1 MNNKNSDEFKQEL
14 KTLKMHDLK
23 ELILEELCNQIFRL
37 YNIKKNSI
45 SSNNIFRTILYSIYS
60 KPETHWICDWIQN
73 IISSKMDVYTLKVSI
88 SNSEDLKIEDL
99 KKMNKAAKYILSYL
113 NEHNFQNPTN
123 QDAMYDSPS
132 YRSFPGTLIECFSKP
147 GDPINYS
154 KGSKGYRDENHR
166 ENLKD
171 VDDLRWLIRLF
182 YFARILEIS
191 QDNNFYYYLRNIVD
205 KKTRELSIG
214 GEIFIEANDW
224 EKDYDDEI
232 IRGIFLET
240 DNFTEEAKDQVRNGT
255 IEQKIS
261 AISDYL
267 DDKDELDPFNEV
279 YNYLKVLVYQLIDIL
294 ANNIEKLKKLKDN
307 SNFDSN
313 VFYKQIENIVVNDGK
328 ENCEAASWIID
339 RLKWCDE
346 MYDKVNLKK
355 RKVLTVSETITNSY
369 ESGDLNA
376 QDIEEFLKASNK
388 VRKKIEK
395 EAVEAANRF
404 FPSRDE

>member
-1 MNNKNSDEFKQEL
+1 
-14 KTLKMHDLK
+14 
-23 ELILEELCNQIFRL
+23 
-37 YNIKKNSI
+37 
-45 SSNNIFRTILYSIYS
+45 
-60 KPETHWICDWIQN
+60 
-73 IISSKMDVYTLKVSI
+73 
-88 SNSEDLKIEDL
+88 
-99 KKMNKAAKYILSYL
+99 
-113 NEHNFQNPTN
+113 
-123 QDAMYDSPS
+123 MYDSPS
-132 YRSFPGTLIECFSKP
+132 YRSFYVKIAYSKP
-147 GDPINYS
+147 GGSIDYY
-154 KGSKGYRDENHR
+154 KGSEGYRDENYK
-166 ENLKD
+166 ENLND

-182 YFARILEIS
+182 NFARILEIS

-214 GEIFIEANDW
+214 GEIFIEAKDW
-224 EKDYDDEI
+224 EKDYDDDI
-232 IRGIFLET
+232 IRGIFLDT

-328 ENCEAASWIID
+328 GNCEAASWIID

-346 MYDKVNLKK
+346 MYDKANLKK

-376 QDIEEFLKASNK
+376 QDIEEFLKASNTILEHYERIRGGC
-388 VRKKIEK
+388 RKC
-395 EAVEAANRF
+395 F
-404 FPSRDE
+404 